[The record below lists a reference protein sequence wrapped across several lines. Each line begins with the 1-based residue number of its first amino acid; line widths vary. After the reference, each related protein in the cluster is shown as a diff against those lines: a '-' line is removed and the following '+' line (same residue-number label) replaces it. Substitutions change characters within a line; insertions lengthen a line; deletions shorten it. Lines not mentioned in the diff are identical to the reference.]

1 MNYFSDL
8 SLNHHVNLSENIL
21 ADTNI
26 VLNSGAIRFTCRFP
40 RMLVSSSTFDVSL
53 DPDGKVF
60 EILIGLHA
68 GPLRSVDRLVLI
80 SCYLNR
86 TITSENR
93 VKNISKQ

>member
-1 MNYFSDL
+1 MDYFSDL

-26 VLNSGAIRFTCRFP
+26 VLNSGTIRFTCRFP

-60 EILIGLHA
+60 EILIA
-68 GPLRSVDRLVLI
+68 GPLSSVHRFVMI
-80 SCYLNR
+80 SSYLYR
-86 TITSENR
+86 TNTFENR

>member
-1 MNYFSDL
+1 MKYFSDL

-26 VLNSGAIRFTCRFP
+26 VLNSGTIRFTCRFP

-60 EILIGLHA
+60 EILIGPHA
-68 GPLRSVDRLVLI
+68 GSLRSVDYYFR
-80 SCYLNR
+80 
-86 TITSENR
+86 
-93 VKNISKQ
+93 K